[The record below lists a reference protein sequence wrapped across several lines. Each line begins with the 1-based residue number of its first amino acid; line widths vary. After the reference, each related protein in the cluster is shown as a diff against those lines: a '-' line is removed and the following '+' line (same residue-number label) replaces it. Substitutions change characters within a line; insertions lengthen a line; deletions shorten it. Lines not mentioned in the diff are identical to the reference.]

1 MTDPTG
7 FDDGPARLSAGL
19 SLALAALAALALLSA
34 STTGLLAGVVAC
46 ALLAP
51 GVVRADRR
59 LVDAGAATLAV
70 GVAVAGIE
78 GAPPVPLVVAAAATV
93 AAWDVGENAI
103 SVGEQLGRA
112 ADTRRAELVHAG
124 ATGSVAAGTAV
135 VGVVGFR
142 LTTSSQPV
150 TTVAVLVVAVVA
162 LTAALRL

>member
-1 MTDPTG
+1 MTDPVTV
-7 FDDGPARLSAGL
+7 DDAPARLSAGL
-19 SLALAALAALALLSA
+19 SLALAGCATLALLSA
-34 STTGLLAGVVAC
+34 SATGLLAGVVAS

-51 GVVRADRR
+51 GVVRGERR
-59 LVDAGAATLAV
+59 LVDAGAAVLVV
-70 GVAVAGIE
+70 GVAVVGIE

-93 AAWDVGENAI
+93 AAWDAGENAI

-124 ATGSVAAGTAV
+124 ATIGLAAGTVA